1 MRTPAGMREEV
12 FYKRVTWKKAGAS
25 FGVRF
30 RTMFFSSQVVGRA
43 LSGIR
48 SRTISPVHVPS
59 GSRSGFPL
67 GPNAMA
73 AHIS

>member
-30 RTMFFSSQVVGRA
+30 RNDVLQQPG
-43 LSGIR
+43 G
-48 SRTISPVHVPS
+48 
-59 GSRSGFPL
+59 GK
-67 GPNAMA
+67 GPFGDPQ
-73 AHIS
+73 